1 MESLRWSGNSPI
13 GVIVIAIFVVLLGL
27 LSLTHLPLQLFPDI
41 KKPELQ
47 IQTGWRTASPEE
59 VESELLEPLENVMQ
73 GLPGV
78 EEIEGNAAVGGANLN
93 LRFALG
99 TDMKNALVEAIGRL
113 NRLPP
118 LPRDADRPQLTLG
131 ANGDANETL
140 SWFFVQ
146 LLPGTAEPIEKH
158 RRFIED
164 TVRARLEAI
173 PGVAAVNVNAGP
185 PDEVHITLDLARA
198 AALGISIPDVASR
211 AAAAN
216 NVSGGQL
223 SVGRRQYTL
232 RFTGRFSPEELG
244 ALVLTWRD
252 GRPVHLADIATIDV
266 GPPQRSFFAYQ
277 NGNPAIG
284 IQVFRASG
292 ANVLA
297 TLDAVKAAVAELRA
311 GPLKAHGLG
320 IEQSFDASLFIRRA
334 VRLLTENLILGALL
348 ALVVVWWFMR
358 EWRVTLLIAAT
369 IPVCLCATFV
379 ALDLFGRSLNV
390 ISLAGLAFAVGM
402 VVEGAI
408 VVSGNVVRLREAGMP
423 LEEACQKGA
432 RQVAGALLASTAT
445 TVAVFVPVLFLKD
458 VEGQLF
464 GDLALTI
471 SIAVAIS
478 VVAALTLLP
487 VALGFVLNRP
497 LRPSGY
503 GRGWPKLTEW
513 VLRTTDSRPKQIAWI
528 AGLLVLPLL
537 LAWSLLPPLD
547 YLPPVKRA
555 AIDSFFEFPPGMSP
569 ETVNRELIPTLLG
582 RMRPYMEGRLQPR
595 LKNWY
600 VQSWPGGGT
609 IGARVIDESRI
620 GELERLVRDKITV
633 GLPDTR
639 VFTAEGDLFG
649 GIGGSVRSV
658 GIHLQS
664 EDTAAL
670 NRVALEG
677 RTLLEKAFPGATVL
691 SFPNPEEAALE
702 LHADP
707 DDRRIAEVGWD
718 RATLGTVV
726 RTVGEGAWLGE
737 YFDGKSRLPII
748 LRSTE
753 GTTPEELTNAPL
765 VTPSGLVVRLGD
777 LVQLTTVL
785 GPPSIRRLNHRRTVT
800 LTVDPPPTLSL
811 EQVLKTID
819 TQVLPA
825 VRAHLPADGSI
836 RLAGSADNLSETL
849 STMSRV
855 FAMALVVLLLLMTVL
870 FRSLRDS
877 VIVLLTVPLALVGGV
892 LGLRLLDVVKFQ
904 ALDLLSM
911 IGFVMMIGV
920 IINHA
925 ILLVA
930 AVRTVER
937 EGATLEEGI
946 RAGLQQRLRAI
957 LASTLTGAL
966 GALPM
971 AVNPGPGSVIYRGL
985 AAVNIGGVVISLA
998 FSLVLIP
1005 ALMRLLASRARAAT
1019 APASVPAPTPAPA
1032 PAPAAA
1038 TLVAP

>member
-1 MESLRWSGNSPI
+1 LESLNWSSRSPI
-13 GVIVIAIFVVLLGL
+13 GVIVIAVFLGL
-27 LSLTHLPLQLFPDI
+27 LGFSSLTRLPLQLFPDI
-41 KKPELQ
+41 SKPELS
-47 IQTGWRTASPEE
+47 IQMGWRTASPEE

-73 GLPGV
+73 GMQGV
-78 EEIEGNAAVGGANLN
+78 EEIEGNAFAEGANLN

-99 TDMKNALVEAIGRL
+99 TDMKNALVETIGRL
-113 NRLPP
+113 DRLPP
-118 LPRDADRPQLTLG
+118 LPRDADRPRVSSG
-131 ANGDANETL
+131 GNGNTNETL

-146 LLPGTAEPIEKH
+146 LLPGTAGPIEAH

-164 TVRARLEAI
+164 TVRPRLESI
-173 PGVAAVNVNAGP
+173 PGVAAVDVNDGP
-185 PDEVHITLDLARA
+185 SDDVRITLDLARA
-198 AALGISIPDVASR
+198 AALGISVPDIASR
-211 AAAAN
+211 AASAN

-223 SVGRRQYTL
+223 DVGRRQYTL
-232 RFTGRFSPEELG
+232 RFTGRFSPEQLG
-244 ALVLTWRD
+244 ALVLAWRD
-252 GRPVHLADIATIDV
+252 GRPVHLADLATIEV
-266 GPPQRSFFAYQ
+266 APPVRTFFAYQ

-284 IQVFRASG
+284 VQVFRANG

-297 TLDAVKAAVAELRA
+297 TLDAVKAAVAELRS
-311 GPLKAHGLG
+311 GPLKSHGLG

-334 VRLLTENLILGALL
+334 VSLLTENLFVGALL

-423 LEEACQKGA
+423 LEQACRQGA
-432 RQVAGALLASTAT
+432 RQVAGALFASTAT

-478 VVAALTLLP
+478 IIAALTLLP
-487 VALGFVLNRP
+487 VSLSFVLKRP

-503 GRGWPKLTEW
+503 GEGWPRLTEW
-513 VLRTTDSRPKQIAWI
+513 VLRVTDTRAKQLGWI
-528 AGLLVLPLL
+528 TGLLLAPLL
-537 LAWSLLPPLD
+537 LAWWLLPPLD

-555 AIDSFFEFPPGMSP
+555 AIDSFFDFPPGMSP
-569 ETVNRELIPTLLG
+569 EAVNRELLPTLLE
-582 RMRPYMEGRLQPR
+582 RMRPYMEGRLQPQ

-609 IGARVIDESRI
+609 IGARVVDERRI
-620 GELERLVRDKITV
+620 GELEKLVREKITV

-649 GIGGSVRSV
+649 GIGGSARSV
-658 GIHLQS
+658 GIHVQS
-664 EDTAAL
+664 EDGAAL
-670 NRVALEG
+670 SRVAVEG
-677 RTLLEKAFPGATVL
+677 RELLEKVFPGANVQ
-691 SFPNPEEAALE
+691 SFPDPQDVALE
-702 LHADP
+702 LHAVP

-718 RATLGTVV
+718 RPTLGTVV

-737 YFDGKSRLPII
+737 YFDGKSRLPIV
-748 LRSTE
+748 LRSNS
-753 GTTPEELTNAPL
+753 GTTPEDLSNVPL
-765 VTPSGLVVRLGD
+765 ATPSGLVVRLGD
-777 LVQLTTVL
+777 LVQLSTAL
-785 GPPSIRRLNHRRTVT
+785 GPPAIRRLNHRRTVT
-800 LTVDPPPTLSL
+800 LTVDPPANLSL
-811 EQVLKTID
+811 EAVLKSINRE
-819 TQVLPA
+819 VLPKLQ
-825 VRAHLPADGSI
+825 AHLPADGTL
-836 RLAGSADNLSETL
+836 RLAGSADSLSETL
-849 STMSRV
+849 TAMSRV
-855 FAMALVVLLLLMTVL
+855 FAMALMVLLLLMTVL

-877 VIVLLTVPLALVGGV
+877 CIVLLTVPLALVGGV
-892 LGLRLLDVVKFQ
+892 LGLRLLDLVNFQ

-911 IGFVMMIGV
+911 IGFVMMVGV

-930 AVRTVER
+930 AVRGVER
-937 EGATLEEGI
+937 EGASLEEAI
-946 RAGLQQRLRAI
+946 LAGLKQRLRAI

-985 AAVNIGGVVISLA
+985 AAVNIGGVVVSLA

-1005 ALMRLLASRARAAT
+1005 ALMRLMASRQELAVA
-1019 APASVPAPTPAPA
+1019 
-1032 PAPAAA
+1032 APAAV
-1038 TLVAP
+1038 LSP